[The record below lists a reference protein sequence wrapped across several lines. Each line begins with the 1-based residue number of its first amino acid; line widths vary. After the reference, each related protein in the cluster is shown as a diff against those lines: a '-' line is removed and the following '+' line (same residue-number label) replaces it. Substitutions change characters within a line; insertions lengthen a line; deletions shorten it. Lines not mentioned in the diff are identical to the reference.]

1 MNKNKLIELSGEDY
15 LICDDIVLEGIN
27 YLYVISLDGQRYSVL
42 KRVVANNED
51 TVESVTDEAIIK
63 KVLEFIG
70 AEENI

>member
-15 LICDDIVLEGIN
+15 LICDDVMLDGIN
-27 YLYVISLDGQRYSVL
+27 YLYVISLDGKRYSIL
-42 KRVVANNED
+42 KREIVNNED
-51 TVESVTDEAIIK
+51 TVESVTDENVIK